1 MSNIKVVV
9 VRCGNEEYALPVEH
23 VVSIEKLE
31 DVTPI
36 PHLPEFVVGLM
47 KIRGELVPILDFEQ
61 ILYNRKAPSNETVRV
76 VVVQTNSINIGLLVL
91 DATEILDL
99 LESDLKQVG
108 LSIRGRVRVDNP
120 QNLLKAGMFANIAVR
135 VGQRAALTVPESAV
149 LAANGELF
157 VFVEKAPGT
166 YQKHLIKTGAKGG
179 GRVEVLAGVEAGE
192 PVVVQGGFTLK
203 SELEKG
209 AFQGCG
215 SGHAH

>member
-108 LSIRGRVRVDNP
+108 LSNYSKTKFFTSVA
-120 QNLLKAGMFANIAVR
+120 NLENRMITLVEPSILVTTLDGIKDIIEYV
-135 VGQRAALTVPESAV
+135 ES
-149 LAANGELF
+149 
-157 VFVEKAPGT
+157 
-166 YQKHLIKTGAKGG
+166 
-179 GRVEVLAGVEAGE
+179 VEV
-192 PVVVQGGFTLK
+192 
-203 SELEKG
+203 
-209 AFQGCG
+209 
-215 SGHAH
+215 